1 MQRVREGVRDER
13 LRSAADRNPDLR
25 LLQNLVTRV

>member
-1 MQRVREGVRDER
+1 MHRVREGVRDER
-13 LRSAADRNPDLR
+13 LKEAIDRNPELR